1 MNAMILLAALA
12 QVPTAD
18 DFYFAKAQED
28 FVMDVDIAANDHAG
42 FERRMPPEIAKQVLL
57 FRDDCWRCRERAR
70 DDVVAMG
77 PDAMRWLFWSLRS
90 IDWNISTMSSQAL
103 HRMILC
109 HRCDG
114 KGFCREFVKSPDP
127 SDHSDSC
134 YVCGAH
140 EDFHEFDYYPPTCS
154 QCSGRGIFPR
164 SFDEDAMR
172 AEYGERALKWI
183 KGVD

>member
-1 MNAMILLAALA
+1 MNTMILIAALA

-28 FVMDVDIAANDHAG
+28 FAMDIAVANDDHAG
-42 FERRMPPEIAKQVLL
+42 FERYMPPAIAKQVIL

-77 PDAMRWLFWSLRS
+77 PDALRWMFWSLRS
-90 IDWNISTMSSQAL
+90 IDWNISTVSSQAI

-109 HRCDG
+109 RRCGGDG
-114 KGFCREFVKSPDP
+114 WCHEFKKSPDEGDQ
-127 SDHSDSC
+127 SNSC
-134 YVCGAH
+134 FVCGMQETYH
-140 EDFHEFDYYPPTCS
+140 ETSYYPPVCS

-164 SFDEDAMR
+164 SFDEEAMR
-172 AEYGERALKWI
+172 AEYGAKAMKWI
-183 KGVD
+183 RGAE